1 MRQDLTLISS
11 GGNLRLSFK
20 NLIQFSRDIIHTLIH
35 GDLDSSDFI
44 IIDELE
50 VVFASV
56 AKSGSSSVKTSMFGE
71 FSKDRSIHYHISD
84 FSHKRIPKNKR
95 SYFSFSYVRNPYDR
109 VLSCYN
115 NKFNMKEES
124 DFLYSN
130 YLFGYL
136 KNEDSF
142 EDFVNKISKIP
153 NFLCDRHFKTQYS
166 IIHSKGAEMNHIGR
180 LENIQEDYEEI
191 RKRYDFNEL
200 PMLNKT
206 KDPKGEFF
214 LSEELRDKIFKKYE
228 IDFREFGY
236 KK

>member
-1 MRQDLTLISS
+1 MRHDSISVFT
-11 GGNLRLSFK
+11 GGNMRFSFK
-20 NLIQFSRDIIHTLIH
+20 NFLQFTRDILHTLIH

-56 AKSGSSSVKTSMFGE
+56 AKSGSSSIKTSIFGE

-84 FSHKRIPKNKR
+84 FSNKRIPKNKR

-115 NKFNMKEES
+115 NKFNMKDES
-124 DFLYSN
+124 EFLYSN

-136 KNEDSF
+136 KNEDSL
-142 EDFVNKISKIP
+142 EDFVRKISKIP

-166 IIHSKGAEMNHIGR
+166 IIHSKGAIMNHIGR
-180 LENIQEDYEEI
+180 LENIKEDYEDI

-200 PMLNKT
+200 TILNKT
-206 KDPKGEFF
+206 KDPKEQIF
-214 LSEELRDKIFKKYE
+214 LSEELKEKIFEKFE

-236 KK
+236 SK